1 MSVFQVFCCNTNL
14 SKKVAI
20 SVLLWC
26 LVDPLGSEIGGK
38 IGKAQSNL
46 LEADVCS
53 GDSWRIVT
61 LYINEWAQTSIRLT
75 IWWNFD

>member
-38 IGKAQSNL
+38 IDKAQSNL

-53 GDSWRIVT
+53 GDS
-61 LYINEWAQTSIRLT
+61 
-75 IWWNFD
+75 

>member
-1 MSVFQVFCCNTNL
+1 MSVFEVFCCNTNL

-38 IGKAQSNL
+38 IDKAQRL

-53 GDSWRIVT
+53 GDS
-61 LYINEWAQTSIRLT
+61 
-75 IWWNFD
+75 

>member
-1 MSVFQVFCCNTNL
+1 MLVEMISIYIFQLKFYGESGVSVFQVFCCNTNL

-26 LVDPLGSEIGGK
+26 LVDPLGSEIEGK
-38 IGKAQSNL
+38 IDKAQRL

-53 GDSWRIVT
+53 GDS
-61 LYINEWAQTSIRLT
+61 
-75 IWWNFD
+75 